1 MVGRRDPKSQKFR
14 DGVEETIVEISCQ
27 QAELTGEELW
37 NLIIKMGR
45 PGIYQSPYLFGE
57 KLVNVVQGL
66 IEEERVVGR
75 VEIGGLFRA
84 SKFFFD
90 TNANIRLISEER
102 TQLLEQSRVI
112 KNTILDLGTKFTRL
126 QVAEITECC
135 HVDDE
140 DLIIETI
147 QDMIAKHQVDAQY
160 FASTKAVA
168 FNQQA
173 NLAARDAFIAELE
186 SEFASWGKNE
196 QSGKVS

>member
-1 MVGRRDPKSQKFR
+1 
-14 DGVEETIVEISCQ
+14 
-27 QAELTGEELW
+27 
-37 NLIIKMGR
+37 MGR
-45 PGIYQSPYLFGE
+45 PELYQSPYLFGE
-57 KLVNVVQGL
+57 KLAYVVQGL
-66 IEEERVVGR
+66 IEEGRVVGR
-75 VEIGGLFRA
+75 VEIGGLFRPT
-84 SKFFFD
+84 KFFFD
-90 TNANIRLISEER
+90 TNASIRLISEER

-126 QVAEITECC
+126 QVVEITECY

-168 FNQQA
+168 FNQRA

-186 SEFASWGKNE
+186 SEFADWGKKE